1 MNTSESSTSNNFQP
15 YQLTKD
21 HTWEVKANNR
31 SYHTQIKEPYL
42 LCFKKRKYADN
53 EIKTS
58 KYNVITFLPRNLF
71 EQFQRIANFYFLLIC
86 ILQSIPAIS
95 TLPWYTTMIPLTF
108 VLAVTAVKDLIDD
121 IARHKSDRE
130 INNRP
135 CDVLVGKSFTV
146 AKWKELQVG
155 DVVCLKKDDFVPA
168 DLFLLSSTEPNSL
181 CYVETAEIDG
191 ETNLKYRQALTIT
204 HNEVNTIEQLVQFDG
219 RIICEEPN
227 CDLHSF
233 TGTLYWKNQ
242 EFSLNNEK
250 ILLRGCRMR
259 NMEKCYGVVL
269 FAGVDTKIMKNSG
282 KYTLKKTRIE
292 HLMNRVVLLVLL
304 ILGGVSFCLAV
315 GAAVWHVNF
324 GKKAAYFVT
333 EPIDFSPGYQGFV
346 SFWGYVIIINSI
358 LPMSLYVTF
367 ELLHVAQSCFINWDI
382 KMYYAKSD
390 TPAKA
395 RTTTLNEE
403 LGQIKYIFSD
413 KTGTLTQNIMAFKKC
428 SIGGRIYGNQY
439 DDVNIAKVVDFS
451 WNTFADGKLK
461 FYDWSLLERIR
472 SGDDPG
478 AHEFFKLL
486 AVCHT
491 VMAEEKNGQLLYQAA
506 SPDEEALV
514 TAARNF
520 GFVFLSR
527 TQNTITVSE
536 LGVQRTYTMLAM
548 LDFNSCRKRMSVI
561 LKDSEGKIKLYSK
574 GADAV
579 IYERLQVNCP
589 HNESTQMALDYFAAE
604 TLRTL
609 CLAYKDVEEN
619 YYKDWSQRYHTAS
632 VALQNR
638 GQLLEEL
645 YEEIETDLVLIG
657 ATAIEDKLQDGVPET
672 IQSLK
677 EADIKIWVLTG
688 DKKETAI
695 NIGYSCKLLSD
706 QMVLFEGRDINTVLE
721 KLQKNN
727 YRYKDINV
735 ATVSAAISCSEQ
747 PDVLSCDNKAL
758 IITGSFLDEF
768 IRCPKQSKRKNQSCW
783 KLRTTINP
791 EIKEDVD
798 CEEET
803 YERAFVE
810 LACQCQAVICC
821 RVTPKQKAM
830 VVQLVK
836 KYKSAITLAIGDGAN
851 DVNMLKMAHIGV
863 GISGQEGMQAV
874 LSSDYSLGQFRYL
887 ERLLLVHGR
896 WAYIRICKFLRY
908 FLYKTFAFSFV
919 QIWFSF
925 FNGFSGLSVFEK
937 WCITFYK
944 VIYSWLPVL
953 ALGVLDQ
960 DRSDSLSTK
969 NPKLYKIGQRNELF
983 NYRIF
988 LITLFHGLLSSMLL
1002 FFIPYGAFMELVG
1015 KDGTTFSD
1023 YQSLSVTIG
1032 TAVVLTVNIEVMLE
1046 VSYWT
1051 VPTALSIIISVGA
1064 YFCNTLLT
1072 QSTALTQ
1079 LNPNMFQFHGAA
1091 ENTFRQPYI
1100 WLTILLTVAVNL
1112 IPSIT
1117 IQLLWGVFGSEDA
1130 GRATYEDPN
1139 KGDPMPDNQATHFRR
1154 DSTQRRSAYAFSQDK
1169 GYADLITSG
1178 ASIRKKRP
1186 ASGANTNSSAQ
1197 TVPKQEKVVAQER
1210 GNCAK
1215 TAGGRQPAQE
1225 EVYCTANIIPM
1236 EEAIMQHHWKIHSS

>member
-1 MNTSESSTSNNFQP
+1 MDKTQTQCM
-15 YQLTKD
+15 LTFYFPD

-31 SYHTQIKEPYL
+31 TYHSQIKEPFF

-86 ILQSIPAIS
+86 VLQSIPVIS

-121 IARHKSDRE
+121 IARHKSDKE

-135 CDVLVGKSFTV
+135 CDILDGKSFTT

-155 DVVCLKKDDFVPA
+155 DVVCLKKNDFVPA
-168 DLFLLSSTEPNSL
+168 DLMLLSSSEPNSL

-191 ETNLKYRQALTIT
+191 ETNLKYRQALSIT
-204 HNEVNTIEQLVQFDG
+204 HNAVNTTDQLAQFDG
-219 RIICEEPN
+219 TIICERPN

-233 TGTLYWKNQ
+233 TGTLFWKNQ
-242 EFSLNNEK
+242 EFSLDNEK
-250 ILLRGCRMR
+250 ILLRGCRIR
-259 NMEKCYGVVL
+259 NTEKCYGVVL

-282 KYTLKKTRIE
+282 RYTLKKTRIE
-292 HLMNRVVLLVLL
+292 HLMNRVVLLILL
-304 ILGGVSFCLAV
+304 ILGSLSFCLAV
-315 GAAVWHVNF
+315 GAAVWDVWF
-324 GKKAAYFVT
+324 GSKAPYLVT
-333 EPIDFSPGYQGFV
+333 ESTKFSPGYRGFV
-346 SFWGYVIIINSI
+346 SFWGYIIIINSI

-367 ELLHVAQSCFINWDI
+367 ELLHVAQSFFINWDI
-382 KMYYAKSD
+382 NMYCAERD

-428 SIGGRIYGNQY
+428 SIGGQIYGNQY
-439 DDVNIAKVVDFS
+439 DDANFATVVDFS
-451 WNTFADGKLK
+451 WNKFADGKLK
-461 FYDWSLLERIR
+461 FYDWSLLEMIR
-472 SGDDPG
+472 SGDNPG
-478 AHEFFKLL
+478 VQEFFKLL
-486 AVCHT
+486 AICHT
-491 VMAEEKNGQLLYQAA
+491 VMAEEKNGQLTYQAA

-520 GFVFLSR
+520 GYAFLSR
-527 TQNTITVSE
+527 TQDTITVSE
-536 LGVQRTYTMLAM
+536 LGVQRTYTVLAM

-574 GADAV
+574 GADVV
-579 IYERLQVNCP
+579 IYERLRLNCP
-589 HNESTQMALDYFAAE
+589 HKDSTQMALDYFAAE

-609 CLAYKDVEEN
+609 CLAYKDIEEN
-619 YYKDWSQRYHTAS
+619 YFKDWSQRHHKAS
-632 VALQNR
+632 VTLQNR
-638 GQLLEEL
+638 GRLLDEL
-645 YEEIETDLVLIG
+645 YEEIETDLMLIG

-672 IQSLK
+672 IQNLK

-695 NIGYSCKLLSD
+695 NIGYSCKLLSER
-706 QMVLFEGRDINTVLE
+706 MVLFEGHNISKVLE
-721 KLQKNN
+721 KLQRNN
-727 YRYKDINV
+727 YRYKDINI
-735 ATVSAAISCSEQ
+735 ANISGAISSSEH

-758 IITGSFLDEF
+758 IITGNFLDEF
-768 IRCPKQSKRKNQSCW
+768 IKQSKQSKREKQSCW
-783 KLRTTINP
+783 KLRTAINP
-791 EIKEDVD
+791 KTREDVD
-798 CEEET
+798 SEEEAH
-803 YERAFVE
+803 ERAFVE

-851 DVNMLKMAHIGV
+851 DVNMLKTAHIGV
-863 GISGQEGMQAV
+863 GISGREGMQAV
-874 LSSDYSLGQFRYL
+874 LSSDYSLAQFRYL

-896 WAYIRICKFLRY
+896 WAYLRICKFLRY

-925 FNGFSGLSVFEK
+925 FSGFSCQSIFEK

-944 VIYSWLPVL
+944 IAYSWMPVL
-953 ALGVLDQ
+953 ALGILDQ
-960 DRSDSLSTK
+960 DISDNLSIK
-969 NPKLYKIGQRNELF
+969 YPKLYKIGQRNELF

-988 LITLFHGLLSSMLL
+988 LMTVCHGLLSSMLL
-1002 FFIPYGAFMELVG
+1002 FFIPYGAFLEVMG
-1015 KDGTTFSD
+1015 QDGTTFSD
-1023 YQSLSVTIG
+1023 YQSLSVTVG
-1032 TAVVLTVNIEVMLE
+1032 TAVVLSVNIEVMME

-1051 VPTALSIIISVGA
+1051 VPTALSIIISVGL
-1064 YFCNTLLT
+1064 YFCITFIT
-1072 QSTALTQ
+1072 QSPFLTR
-1079 LNPNMFQFHGAA
+1079 LNSEMFQFTEAA
-1091 ENTFRQPYI
+1091 TNTFGQPYI
-1100 WLTILLTVAVNL
+1100 WLVILLTVTVSL

-1117 IQLLWGVFGSEDA
+1117 IRSIWGVFGSKNA

-1139 KGDPMPDNQATHFRR
+1139 KGKQRSDNKTTPFRR
-1154 DSTQRRSAYAFSQDK
+1154 NSTQRRSAYVFSQDK

-1178 ASIRKKRP
+1178 TSIRKKRP
-1186 ASGANTNSSAQ
+1186 ASGADMDSSAQ
-1197 TVPKQEKVVAQER
+1197 TVPKGEKDVVHER
-1210 GNCAK
+1210 
-1215 TAGGRQPAQE
+1215 
-1225 EVYCTANIIPM
+1225 V
-1236 EEAIMQHHWKIHSS
+1236 